1 MVNTDPSATPHERT
15 AMPVALTIAGSDC
28 SAGAGIQ
35 ADLKTFTA
43 FGVYGLT
50 AVTCAVAETP
60 LEVAQV
66 VEFDPDFVAEQVTLL
81 LRRYPVAAVKT
92 GMLGSAALVE
102 TVATVLH
109 GHRARGGDFRLV
121 VDPVMVATAGGQ
133 LLAPDAVVT
142 LVEKLIP
149 LASVVTPNQY
159 EAAVL
164 LGEEPGG
171 AALAGDAALALAAK
185 LGVPVVLKG
194 GDAGAGALVTD
205 WLAVGGECRSISG
218 PRIDSVTSHG
228 SGCTFAAGIAAQLAL
243 GAALDDAVR
252 LAKNFVTAALAQ
264 AQAWAP
270 AAADDDDQVVG
281 ALHPL
286 PVEPDGFAVGEW
298 E

>member
-1 MVNTDPSATPHERT
+1 VNNNPSVDRPEAT

-28 SAGAGIQ
+28 CAGAGIQ

-66 VEFDPDFVAEQVTLL
+66 HEFEPDFVAEQVGLL

-102 TVATVLH
+102 TVAKALE
-109 GHRARGGDFRLV
+109 GHRARGGSFRLV

-133 LLAPDAVVT
+133 LLAPDAVTT
-142 LVEKLIP
+142 LVERLIP
-149 LASVVTPNQY
+149 LASIVTPNQY
-159 EAAVL
+159 EAGVL
-164 LGEEPGG
+164 LGQETGDT
-171 AALAGDAALALAAK
+171 ALAGDAALELAAK

-194 GDAGAGALVTD
+194 GDAGGGERVTD
-205 WLAVGGECRSISG
+205 WLAVDGECRSISG
-218 PRIDSVTSHG
+218 PRIQAVTTHG
-228 SGCTFAAGIAAQLAL
+228 TGCTFAAGIAAQLAL

-252 LAKNFVTAALAQ
+252 QAKNFVTAALAQ
-264 AQAWAP
+264 TLSWP
-270 AAADDDDQVVG
+270 TMNGGDDQPIG

-286 PVEPDGFAVGEW
+286 PVEPEGLAVGDW